1 MSVVYM
7 NKIKKLFV
15 IISLSLIGFSCKKAE
30 EKNKIIVFQGAHFVN
45 YPLLMSGVIITILPV
60 IIVYVFMQRYII
72 SGIIQSAL

>member
-30 EKNKIIVFQGAHFVN
+30 EKNKIIVFQGAH
-45 YPLLMSGVIITILPV
+45 L
-60 IIVYVFMQRYII
+60 IVYVFMQRYII
-72 SGIIQSAL
+72 SGIIQGALKG